1 MPGKVFFH
9 FASLIFPHRTET
21 RPSVLCYFLQKL
33 HFLIE
38 LTMVERTL
46 SQVPTVPS
54 VLGRQKIMVEYFVL
68 CEIFTIFAIKY
79 TKRI

>member
-1 MPGKVFFH
+1 
-9 FASLIFPHRTET
+9 
-21 RPSVLCYFLQKL
+21 
-33 HFLIE
+33 
-38 LTMVERTL
+38 MVERTL